1 VVEVDNH
8 GRTCFFYRNSNSKS
22 RCIMLDKFANII
34 EKENRN
40 WRSKTIK
47 IIDVAPYHETEE
59 VKKLLRDLE
68 IPTLFSCPYSP

>member
-1 VVEVDNH
+1 
-8 GRTCFFYRNSNSKS
+8 
-22 RCIMLDKFANII
+22 MLDKFANII

-47 IIDVAPYHETEE
+47 IIDVAPYHEKEE